1 MDEWIKKM
9 WYIYNGN
16 YSVMRK
22 DIFPFAIILM
32 DLENIM
38 PSEKRQRKIDKY
50 LRISFT
56 YRI

>member
-1 MDEWIKKM
+1 M